1 MSSFINIL
9 TLYVS
14 VGFIPSRSKCVD

>member
-9 TLYVS
+9 TSYVS